1 VTLDRHGPAA
11 GPTVLVLDPA
21 GLADRGSLPAT
32 WRPLAD
38 DWEKVRAQVAEALR
52 RARETS

>member
-1 VTLDRHGPAA
+1 MTLDRHGPAA

-21 GLADRGSLPAT
+21 GLADHGSLPVT